1 MRKHVFFTTGLLVLA
16 GAQGCTAAPARTVD
30 REVAGIQRRTPEER
44 AEERKKTEAERETSR
59 AERMR
64 KRVLRKLA
72 RYHLSDEFLR
82 EREVLGALL
91 LRNEL
96 EKIVP
101 KTRDE
106 VRALLVT
113 EEGRVRALLAQDQWK
128 PDIRDKLEA
137 YLKALAKIVAQRRS
151 QVRAETGPTGPIITP
166 DPDDDDNHGS
176 GDGDFGP
183 DQTEK

>member
-1 MRKHVFFTTGLLVLA
+1 MRKHVFFTTGLLLLA
-16 GAQGCTAAPARTVD
+16 GAQGCSAVPARTAD
-30 REVAGIQRRTPEER
+30 REVAGVQKRTPEER
-44 AEERKKTEAERETSR
+44 AEDRKKTDIEREASR

-128 PDIRDKLEA
+128 PDIREKLEA

-151 QVRAETGPTGPIITP
+151 QVRAEAPSGPIITP
-166 DPDDDDNHGS
+166 DPDDDDDNS
-176 GDGDFGP
+176 GNGDFGP